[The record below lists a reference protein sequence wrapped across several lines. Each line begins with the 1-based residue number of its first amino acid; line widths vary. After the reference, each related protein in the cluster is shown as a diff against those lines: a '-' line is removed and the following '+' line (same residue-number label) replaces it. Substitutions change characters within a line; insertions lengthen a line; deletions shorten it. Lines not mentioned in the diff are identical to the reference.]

1 VGIASIIA
9 LHLLLKAAQAVGVRL
24 HIETI
29 IFHTTELSEE
39 AEMVFNDALRKDG
52 YWLKPEKNS
61 ISYEKLEYLFPAMLD
76 CLSKTVKAAGKNL
89 SYEIIEIK

>member
-1 VGIASIIA
+1 LASQASDTTLTSVGIASITA

-39 AEMVFNDALRKDG
+39 AEMVFNDAL
-52 YWLKPEKNS
+52 
-61 ISYEKLEYLFPAMLD
+61 
-76 CLSKTVKAAGKNL
+76 
-89 SYEIIEIK
+89 